1 MSPEEQPFS
10 DPEPAVDWS
19 TLTIIPSDDQDGEVI
34 MLADEDAVFEAY
46 GFKAAEEAA
55 TAQLDL
61 RSSHPKYPNRDPAGV
76 EDTALPVDDKATA
89 EPIIDWDR
97 DYPDMDVGAI
107 YPLMPEF
114 RLAVRQMQLLGNLS
128 CTLRSQTRQG

>member
-46 GFKAAEEAA
+46 GFKAAGEEAA
-55 TAQLDL
+55 TT
-61 RSSHPKYPNRDPAGV
+61 V
-76 EDTALPVDDKATA
+76 A
-89 EPIIDWDR
+89 EEVPI
-97 DYPDMDVGAI
+97 PSN
-107 YPLMPEF
+107 PPEI
-114 RLAVRQMQLLGNLS
+114 Q
-128 CTLRSQTRQG
+128 